1 MWTRIPLLVIFI
13 PLPSVQHFIWPLNNC
28 VLADICNHTWI
39 PECGAMGKIFRLFID
54 ECDMFEFN
62 CDRGANYIITN
73 YTDCFGPATG
83 CPPWPGNRFLRIGD
97 YKYMEEKRQIVYA
110 PTTPSLPARMLKGKR
125 RYTPTPRMKRRE
137 HREVITTVKLVI
149 TPKNTVV
156 LRRVSVMK
164 NGRMMIKVVKGL
176 KERRKHDSDFLE

>member
-83 CPPWPGNRFLRIGD
+83 CPPLAWQQISENRRL
-97 YKYMEEKRQIVYA
+97 QIY
-110 PTTPSLPARMLKGKR
+110 
-125 RYTPTPRMKRRE
+125 
-137 HREVITTVKLVI
+137 
-149 TPKNTVV
+149 
-156 LRRVSVMK
+156 
-164 NGRMMIKVVKGL
+164 GRKKANCIRAYNPFIACTYV
-176 KERRKHDSDFLE
+176 ER